1 MGVYELRS
9 YRTHPGKTAEWLAR
23 FGEAMP
29 VREKYSAP
37 VGVWSTEIGPLNT
50 VVSLWAYRDA
60 THRAEVRAAALGDP
74 GWQAF
79 VQKATSLLQVMEAKL
94 LVPAPFSPLR

>member
-1 MGVYELRS
+1 MQ
-9 YRTHPGKTAEWLAR
+9 
-23 FGEAMP
+23 AMP
-29 VREKYSAP
+29 VREQYSTP
-37 VGVWSTEIGPLNT
+37 VGVWSTEIGPLNM

-74 GWQAF
+74 AWQAF
-79 VQKATSLLQVMEAKL
+79 VQKATSLLQAMEAKL